1 MSDIFREVDEDVRR
15 DEAVKFW
22 EKYQTQLIVTAV
34 GIALAT
40 GGYRLYDNWRVA
52 QAQAASGKFETALT
66 LSRDNRPGEA
76 ESVLADIAA
85 TAPGGYQA
93 LAALRL
99 AGEAG
104 KRDTAAGV
112 KAFDALA
119 GDARLDP
126 LLQSVAKIR
135 AAMLAIDGLGFK
147 DFALRTEPLAASGAP
162 FRHSARELLGLAALK
177 AGDYAKAG
185 KWLDQIVTDAEAP
198 VALQERAQALLG
210 LVQAGLAKPVPSQ
223 PAQSQPAPAQSAAPV
238 ADAPP
243 AK

>member
-22 EKYQTQLIVTAV
+22 EKYQTHLIIGGVIV
-34 GIALAT
+34 ALAA
-40 GGYRLYDNWRVA
+40 GSYRLYENWRIQ
-52 QAQAASGKFETALT
+52 QAEAAGAKFETALT
-66 LSRDNRPGEA
+66 LSRGNKGAEA
-76 ESVLADIAA
+76 ESALAGLAGD
-85 TAPGGYQA
+85 APSGYRA

-104 KRDTAAGV
+104 KRDAAAGI

-119 GDARLDP
+119 ADPQVEP

-135 AAMLAIDGLGFK
+135 AAMLAVDTADFK
-147 DFALRTEPLAASGAP
+147 EVARRLEPLAGQGAP
-162 FRHSARELLGLAALK
+162 FRHTARELLGLAALK
-177 AGDYAKAG
+177 ANDFAAAG

-198 VALQERAQALLG
+198 QPLLERAQAMLG
-210 LVQAGLAKPVPSQ
+210 LVQAGMAKPG
-223 PAQSQPAPAQSAAPV
+223 AAT
-238 ADAPP
+238 PP